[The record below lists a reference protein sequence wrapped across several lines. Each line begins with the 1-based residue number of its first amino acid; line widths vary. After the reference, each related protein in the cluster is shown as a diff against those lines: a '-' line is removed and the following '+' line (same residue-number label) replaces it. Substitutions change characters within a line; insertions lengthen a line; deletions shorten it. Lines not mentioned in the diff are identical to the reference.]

1 MMAEQITV
9 RQAMRADVPAIIGL
23 WNEFMAF
30 HREKDPI
37 FTQGPDAEDVFAG
50 FVECNIDSETACVYV
65 AVVDTRLVGY
75 CQGKLEKYP
84 PVIVEQDYGQILDAA
99 VTADYRR
106 TGVGERM
113 FGALRD
119 WFRLSGVHRIEVRH
133 WASNEIASRF
143 WRKMGFEPCLETL
156 FMKC

>member
-1 MMAEQITV
+1 MKAQIVV
-9 RQAMRADVPAIIGL
+9 REATRQDIVAIVGL
-23 WNEFMAF
+23 WKEFMAF
-30 HREKDPI
+30 HREKDSL
-37 FTQGPDAEDVFAG
+37 FTQAPNGEEVFAR
-50 FVECNIDSETACVYV
+50 FVEGNIDSETACVYV
-65 AVVDTRLVGY
+65 AVVQTRLAGY

-84 PVIVEQDYGQILDAA
+84 PVITEQNYGQILDVA

-119 WFRLSGVHRIEVRH
+119 WFCLKGVHRIEVRH